1 MNRLCVFICFF
12 FSCMSCSRNVITVK
26 TSQEYVYKSDKVE
39 IAYIF
44 FPDST
49 FYYQLRFSK
58 HKGLDRSSYGK
69 WNQTG
74 KKIILQTSI
83 EKLKPRVIPS
93 VLEVLD
99 SVKLDISVNGSLR
112 GLNRNTGLYEVYKP
126 SNLNVID
133 TAQINRNLLP

>member
-1 MNRLCVFICFF
+1 MNGIYVKLFIFI
-12 FSCMSCSRNVITVK
+12 SCMSCSRNVIVVK

-49 FYYQLRFSK
+49 FYYQLRFSE

-69 WNQTG
+69 WNQFGETV
-74 KKIILQTSI
+74 ILQTSI
-83 EKLKPRVIPS
+83 EKLKPRIIPS

-99 SVKLDISVNGSLR
+99 SVKLDISINGSLR

-133 TAQINRNLLP
+133 TAEINRNLLP